1 VLVQYGTSAV
11 PPYQYEIGKEG
22 SGEELAVEPESMGV
36 LAGTLDYPLFTFWI
50 AMVPLR
56 CCRSR
61 QTVG

>member
-1 VLVQYGTSAV
+1 V
-11 PPYQYEIGKEG
+11 PYQYEIGKEG
-22 SGEELAVEPESMGV
+22 IDEELAVEPEAMGV

-50 AMVPLR
+50 AMVPQR